1 MGKKP
6 FGSRIEP
13 KCEYCAC
20 GSRSADGKMVLCTK
34 RGIMEPQ
41 GKCRKFAY
49 DPLKRVPRRAPVLPQ
64 YSQEEFSLEDL

>member
-1 MGKKP
+1 MGRKP

-20 GSRSADGKMVLCTK
+20 GTRSVDGKMVLCTK

-64 YSQEEFSLEDL
+64 FSQEDFSLEDL